1 MCSVNPPDVSKL
13 ALTEE
18 ETSAEQLVASG
29 GAQQPQPPHKSTH
42 LPPPSTKKLGF
53 LKRMKT
59 DMNFFNRISAPP
71 IAEQSAASSSAKAN
85 SYSTNSS
92 DSADTDSATADA
104 RKVSSSSAAAS
115 VGAASSPLT
124 PAPEPRTPSKGG
136 SGAERKQKS
145 SSASVVS
152 NWHKLAHS
160 ASRAANRLSVPI
172 GPRIFLSPPG
182 AGGSQT
188 SPKAGS
194 SSPSPFHTPV
204 HAVRSDGSGRLLL
217 EQQAALGGSSISIH
231 STRGDGFSDDGS
243 TRTSPSLGSRLG
255 YSQAAPDWLD
265 DVRAVLERHRP
276 SKERVRSWSANFTAL
291 LSDKCTRRS
300 VPLELYS
307 SLLFSSLLSLQCIR
321 VP

>member
-29 GAQQPQPPHKSTH
+29 GAQQQQHKSTH

-71 IAEQSAASSSAKAN
+71 IAEQSSSSSSASAKAN

-136 SGAERKQKS
+136 SGAERTKKS

-182 AGGSQT
+182 TGGSQT

-231 STRGDGFSDDGS
+231 STRGDGFSDDSS

-300 VPLELYS
+300 ALYSLELYS
-307 SLLFSSLLSLQCIR
+307 TVHL
-321 VP
+321 